1 MWFVTALGPV
11 APAHKTQEWMDL
23 ATQVMAYRITY
34 DVTDQVLALGPQP
47 AAQGLRRDQWHR
59 KLSAALSGW
68 H

>member
-1 MWFVTALGPV
+1 
-11 APAHKTQEWMDL
+11 MDL